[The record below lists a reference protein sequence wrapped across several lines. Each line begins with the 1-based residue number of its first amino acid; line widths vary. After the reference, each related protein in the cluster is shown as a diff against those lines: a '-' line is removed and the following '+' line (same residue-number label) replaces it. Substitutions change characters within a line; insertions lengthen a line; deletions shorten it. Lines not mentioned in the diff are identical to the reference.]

1 MKRRFPVV
9 SVVLILLG
17 AGGLAWFSTFQSGPG
32 WGWHWRMGPWGAG
45 RAFTGP
51 GMMPGMGP
59 SMMGGW
65 WQGWYGKKSFASNG
79 EQIYYTGTSTKTGPI
94 PRSDGPMWVAMG
106 GFGCVACHGV
116 EGRGG
121 VPVMMGTAIPADI
134 RYEAL
139 IKGEYEH
146 GEKEAPYT
154 DSLIKRAITE
164 GLDPEGKP
172 LDWTMPRWQMG
183 DADFNDLLTYLKTL
197 R

>member
-1 MKRRFPVV
+1 MRRRFPILG
-9 SVVLILLG
+9 VVLILIG
-17 AGGLAWFSTFQSGPG
+17 AGGLAWLSAFEG
-32 WGWHWRMGPWGAG
+32 GPWGG
-45 RAFTGP
+45 GGFFMGP
-51 GMMPGMGP
+51 GMMGWMGRG
-59 SMMGGW
+59 MMGGG
-65 WQGWYGKKSFASNG
+65 WQRWYGKKSFASNG
-79 EQIYYTGTSTKTGPI
+79 EQIYYTGVSAKTGPI
-94 PRSDGPMWVAMG
+94 SVSGGPMWVSMG

-121 VPVMMGTAIPADI
+121 VPVMMGMAVPADI

-154 DSLIKRAITE
+154 DPLINRAITE

-172 LDWTMPRWQMG
+172 LDWSMPRWQMG
-183 DADFNDLLTYLKTL
+183 NADFNDLLTYLKTL

>member
-1 MKRRFPVV
+1 
-9 SVVLILLG
+9 VVLILIG
-17 AGGLAWFSTFQSGPG
+17 AGGLAWLSAFEG
-32 WGWHWRMGPWGAG
+32 GPWGG
-45 RAFTGP
+45 GGFFMGP
-51 GMMPGMGP
+51 GMMGWMGRG
-59 SMMGGW
+59 MMGGG
-65 WQGWYGKKSFASNG
+65 WQRWYGKKSFASNG
-79 EQIYYTGTSTKTGPI
+79 EQIYYTGVSAKTGPI
-94 PRSDGPMWVAMG
+94 SVSGGPMWVSMG

-134 RYEAL
+134 RYDAL

-154 DSLIKRAITE
+154 DPLINRAITE

-172 LDWTMPRWQMG
+172 LDWSMPRWQMG
-183 DADFNDLLTYLKTL
+183 NADFNDLLTYLKTL

>member
-1 MKRRFPVV
+1 MRRRFPMLG
-9 SVVLILLG
+9 VVLILIG
-17 AGGLAWFSTFQSGPG
+17 VIGLAWLSAFPG
-32 WGWHWRMGPWGAG
+32 GPWGNGPWG
-45 RAFTGP
+45 RGPWNNIGGYFMGPGMGP
-51 GMMPGMGP
+51 GMM
-59 SMMGGW
+59 GGG

-79 EQIYYTGTSTKTGPI
+79 ERIYYTGTSAKTGPI
-94 PRSDGPMWVAMG
+94 PVTGGPMWVSMG
-106 GFGCVACHGV
+106 GAGCVACHGIQ
-116 EGRGG
+116 GRGG

-146 GEKEAPYT
+146 GEKETPYT
-154 DSLIKRAITE
+154 DALVKRAITE

-183 DADFNDLLTYLKTL
+183 DTDFADLLAYLKTL